1 MISFWLLI
9 MESATRNWRSGE
21 KFYLSVSSWLSIL
34 IWMWSLVRRWFIRYF
49 FKFALFIVNNEEDVW
64 HVFLNYYLIKPRR
77 LKRIFRKLFIRLKNL
92 GNRNS
97 DYILVE
103 FERAASNSIQ
113 NFNHSFNPQP
123 FTNTTLR
130 WLAWLIGFY
139 GRIFYNLIIIIN
151 TARKVSN
158 YGVFSGPYFPL
169 LRLNTG
175 KYGPEKTPYL
185 DAFHVV

>member
-1 MISFWLLI
+1 M
-9 MESATRNWRSGE
+9 
-21 KFYLSVSSWLSIL
+21 
-34 IWMWSLVRRWFIRYF
+34 
-49 FKFALFIVNNEEDVW
+49 KFALFIVNNEEDVW

-77 LKRIFRKLFIRLKNL
+77 LTTVFRKLFIRLKNL

-113 NFNHSFNPQP
+113 NFNHSFNRQP

-185 DAFHVV
+185 DAFHVVQLMQNPIPKSEQSSIIFEKPGYLSEKLKTLRSSNYHA